1 MHDIETDDRYI
12 FQMSQS
18 EAMDLVIY
26 YNIYDTVYGRTLIA
40 STDIGVC
47 FIALGEETFMT
58 QDLFKEYPKARFIIE
73 NRDIHNRALSLIA
86 NPSEKI
92 DINFHIKGSDFQMIV
107 WEELLKIPAG
117 GKCSYKDIAENIGKP
132 KAVRAVG
139 TAVGQNPISCL
150 IPCHRVIRSDNSLG
164 GYHWGIS
171 IKKKMLDRESLNNN
185 K

>member
-92 DINFHIKGSDFQMIV
+92 DINFHIKGSDFQMMV

-150 IPCHRVIRSDNSLG
+150 IPCHRVIGKNRDLTGFTG
-164 GYHWGIS
+164 GVD
-171 IKKKMLDRESLNNN
+171 IKDFLLNLEFLKFN
-185 K
+185 